1 MEASCPMGLW
11 RWTSRMQSIIRESRG
26 RVCRVYRE
34 AGAGVCFTR
43 TKTYYTLTYLPP
55 LMYAAGSNPIRN
67 SLLGA
72 PGFDAALCKV
82 SHQM

>member
-11 RWTSRMQSIIRESRG
+11 RWTSRMQSIIRERA
-26 RVCRVYRE
+26 
-34 AGAGVCFTR
+34 AGACVVCVERAYVCFTT

-55 LMYAAGSNPIRN
+55 LMYAAGSSPIRN